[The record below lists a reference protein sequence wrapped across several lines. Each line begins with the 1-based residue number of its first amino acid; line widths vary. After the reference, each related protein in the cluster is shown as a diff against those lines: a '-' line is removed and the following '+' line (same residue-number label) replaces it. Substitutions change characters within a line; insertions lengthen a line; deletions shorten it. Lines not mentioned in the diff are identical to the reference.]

1 MENEYLKPYF
11 DNTERL
17 ENLSY
22 AIGYYRKEKGL
33 SQEQLAEKL
42 GISRQHLA
50 AVEAPRMNR
59 GLSLELLF
67 NIASVLEIEPYL
79 LLKFRLQNDSSVLL
93 DCIPFLNLTPQKYS
107 SPAVMDFKNSPSLRG
122 SFSVRI
128 KLVLLQH
135 FSSSA
140 YHSSRP

>member
-42 GISRQHLA
+42 GISQHLA

-79 LLKFRLQNDSSVLL
+79 LLKFRLQ
-93 DCIPFLNLTPQKYS
+93 K
-107 SPAVMDFKNSPSLRG
+107 
-122 SFSVRI
+122 
-128 KLVLLQH
+128 
-135 FSSSA
+135 
-140 YHSSRP
+140 

>member
-22 AIGYYRKEKGL
+22 AIGYYRKEKSW

-79 LLKFRLQNDSSVLL
+79 LLKFRLQ
-93 DCIPFLNLTPQKYS
+93 K
-107 SPAVMDFKNSPSLRG
+107 
-122 SFSVRI
+122 
-128 KLVLLQH
+128 
-135 FSSSA
+135 
-140 YHSSRP
+140 